1 MSLCVFVLVYAPE
14 WPGEAAEG
22 AGSPGARISVLC
34 FRWLLGTELR
44 LQVGW
49 QVC

>member
-1 MSLCVFVLVYAPE
+1 MLVYAPE
-14 WPGEAAEG
+14 WTGEAVEG
-22 AGSPGARISVLC
+22 AGCPGTRESVLC
-34 FRWLLGTELR
+34 FMWLLGTELR